1 MDTETLSRRASI
13 TTDMFNYSFQ
23 LDLET
28 KLRLFADQGF
38 RFLHWCDDWNNG
50 LLYSK
55 EDFKL
60 FRQLVESHGLKCQD
74 VHGSDAPGIKIGSR
88 DEGAFEKYVQLLRN
102 RIEFCSAIGGDA
114 VVVHPPKAASD
125 YARSCEAIE
134 SVRTLCEDLGIVLA
148 AENCFA
154 ADDKLLA
161 RYFEEFAPEFVG
173 YCFDSGHA
181 NVYNNIDDLMKF
193 SSRLKVLHLH
203 DNRGKEDEHQPPFYG
218 SVDWQRVMR
227 WIKTS
232 GYSKPLNFE
241 ITHRPR
247 YFEGAP
253 EEYLDYAT
261 KSILKALSAGT

>member
-1 MDTETLSRRASI
+1 MDTERLSRRASI

-28 KLRLFADQGF
+28 KLRLFASQGF

-50 LLYSK
+50 VLYSK
-55 EDFKL
+55 EDVKL
-60 FRQLVESHGLKCQD
+60 FCQLLESHGLKCQD
-74 VHGSDAPGIKIGSR
+74 VHGSDAPGIKIGSQ

-102 RIEFCSAIGGDA
+102 RIEFCSAIGGDS

-125 YARSCEAIE
+125 YARSCKAIE
-134 SVRTLCEDLGIVLA
+134 NVRTLCEDLGIVLA
-148 AENCFA
+148 AEKFT
-154 ADDKLLA
+154 
-161 RYFEEFAPEFVG
+161 PEFVG

-181 NVYNNIDDLMKF
+181 NIYNNIDELMMF

-203 DNRGKEDEHQPPFYG
+203 DNLGREDDHQPPFYG
-218 SVDWQRVMR
+218 SVDWQRVMH
-227 WIKTS
+227 WIEQS

-247 YFEGAP
+247 YFDGAP
-253 EEYLDYAT
+253 EEYLDYAAR
-261 KSILKALSAGT
+261 SILKALSAGT